1 MIFNR
6 YLQRVLLAA
15 LATFVF
21 AATTA
26 RRGRRFSEQ
35 AAEAHHS
42 VRNGRRRHV
51 PTEHIM
57 KEMEAELGQP
67 IVRDYRGGA
76 GGTIAMEMAAAAP
89 ADGYTM
95 FIVSTSQAISAG
107 VYDTLKTNVVKDFAP
122 VTLLASTPYVLV
134 INPEIPAQNVQQ
146 LIAYGKSNPGKLIL
160 GTSGAGNSD
169 HIIGQEFARL
179 AGIELVHVPYRGAGP
194 AIPDLLTGRVN
205 VTFFSP
211 LPTKQHVES
220 GKLRLLGVTT
230 KQRSPAMPNV
240 PSIAEQG
247 LPDYDFPGWYG
258 LAVPAGTPPD
268 VVARYCSVRRRGAAQ
283 AIGRQ
288 GFPRLQR
295 AFTGR
300 GPVCRVRVVPE
311 QRDQRAGRRSPG
323 RWVSNQIDA
332 ATPSRTAP
340 ASSALAKPTIVVGA
354 RFRIAANS
362 SSPARPSRL
371 PRRTPAFPSLHW
383 TGLRPMP
390 SCASTRQRCNLLSA
404 CRGCDSHPPCGAD
417 AAVVA
422 AERSRMP
429 PWRSRVRSRRSRRR
443 LSQPRTGPEPP
454 VRPFRSESRAG
465 QHGSALWTFLGAA
478 NARAGASAVCARLW
492 AGAVRHGRGRAG
504 MSRQCVAKSA
514 GLDSWQAAHPRAMP
528 SGAPHRRSV
537 APLRLLPGKRW
548 RLRRDRH

>member
-1 MIFNR
+1 MFFNR
-6 YLQRVLLAA
+6 HLPRFLLAA
-15 LATFVF
+15 FAAFVV
-21 AATTA
+21 AATTP
-26 RRGRRFSEQ
+26 
-35 AAEAHHS
+35 AAAADFPNKPLKLIIPFATGGA
-42 VRNGRRRHV
+42 VTFL
-51 PTEHIM
+51 TEHIM
-57 KEMEAELGQP
+57 KEMETELGQP

-169 HIIGQEFARL
+169 HIIGQEFARI

-258 LAVPAGTPPD
+258 LAVPAGTPRD
-268 VVARYCSVRRRGAAQ
+268 VVAT
-283 AIGRQ
+283 
-288 GFPRLQR
+288 LQR
-295 AFTGR
+295 AAAAALRKQSVKDFLASSGL
-300 GPVCRVRVVPE
+300 
-311 QRDQRAGRRSPG
+311 SPG
-323 RWVSNQIDA
+323 
-332 ATPSRTAP
+332 
-340 ASSALAKPTIVVGA
+340 GA
-354 RFRIAANS
+354 R
-362 SSPARPSRL
+362 
-371 PRRTPAFPSLHW
+371 
-383 TGLRPMP
+383 
-390 SCASTRQRCNLLSA
+390 LLS
-404 CRGCDSHPPCGAD
+404 S
-417 AAVVA
+417 
-422 AERSRMP
+422 
-429 PWRSRVRSRRSRRR
+429 
-443 LSQPRTGPEPP
+443 GP
-454 VRPFRSESRAG
+454 S
-465 QHGSALWTFLGAA
+465 
-478 NARAGASAVCARLW
+478 
-492 AGAVRHGRGRAG
+492 
-504 MSRQCVAKSA
+504 
-514 GLDSWQAAHPRAMP
+514 
-528 SGAPHRRSV
+528 
-537 APLRLLPGKRW
+537 
-548 RLRRDRH
+548 